1 MLGDEFYKAH
11 KQSIILGGLSSE
23 DSSQK
28 NQGLLPQSVQIKKMR
43 LREFKQFAKVA
54 LVASW

>member
-1 MLGDEFYKAH
+1 MLGDEFCKAH
-11 KQSIILGGLSSE
+11 KQSILLGGLSSE
-23 DSSQK
+23 ESSQK
-28 NQGLLPQSVQIKKMR
+28 NQELLPQSVQIKKMR

>member
-11 KQSIILGGLSSE
+11 KQSIVLGGLNSE

-43 LREFKQFAKVA
+43 LREFKQFAKVD